1 MISPLTANQQQQ
13 AAARLSLASN
23 IFLVVVKVIAGFASG
38 SISVLAEGVQ
48 SSMDVIAS
56 ALILV
61 TVRVAAAPPD
71 RSHPYGHGKFENI
84 ASLAQLALIL
94 STAGY
99 LLYEAWM
106 RWQHPVT
113 PHLGWGAA
121 AMLTAL
127 VVNTVVSG
135 RLLRVARETVSPALH
150 AEALHL
156 RGDLLSCL
164 GVLIGLVAVKLTNQP
179 RLDPLIAAVMTL
191 VMVVAA
197 LRLLRDALRPL
208 VDERLPADEE
218 AKIVAVLEADE
229 RVLGYHR
236 LRTRSAGVHRLM
248 DIHILLD
255 DHLTFSA
262 AHAISEEVE
271 DAVRQALPNAD
282 VIVHAEPFHEET
294 QHQMEEH

>member
-1 MISPLTANQQQQ
+1 MISPPTANQRQQ

-23 IFLVVVKVIAGFASG
+23 IFLVIIKVIAGFASG

-84 ASLAQLALIL
+84 ASLAQLGLIL
-94 STAGY
+94 STAVY
-99 LLYEAWM
+99 LLYEAWT
-106 RWQHPVT
+106 RWKHPVT

-127 VVNTVVSG
+127 VVNTIVSG
-135 RLLRVARETVSPALH
+135 RLFKVARETVSPALQ

-164 GVLIGLVAVKLTNQP
+164 GVLVGLVAVKLTNQP
-179 RLDPLIAAVMTL
+179 RLDPIIAAVMTL

-208 VDERLPADEE
+208 VDERLPPEEE

-236 LRTRSAGVHRLM
+236 LRTRSAGAHQLM

-271 DAVRQALPNAD
+271 DAVRRALPNAD